1 MFAAPPASIMMAVPK
16 MPIWT
21 ESECETFF
29 ADGRASTT
37 ERCQVRIADGRI
49 VVAAGGLGGRW
60 MYEGEEVGP
69 EHFRLTSPDVRG
81 TATLHR
87 FDNDDVLDGW
97 WRQEWTYG
105 MWRITL
111 GRPEAE

>member
-1 MFAAPPASIMMAVPK
+1 

-29 ADGRASTT
+29 ADGKPSAT
-37 ERCQVRIADGRI
+37 EPCQVRIADGRI
-49 VVAAGGLGGRW
+49 VVDARGANGGW

-69 EHFRLTSPDVRG
+69 DHFQLTSPARAG

-87 FDNDDVLDGW
+87 FERDSLLDGG
-97 WRQEWTYG
+97 WREGAAYG

-111 GRPEAE
+111 GQSEAD